1 MKKISVGA
9 VVLILGGMMLVQGLI
24 LYAMGRL
31 IICSCGFIELWHGNI
46 NSAGNSQQITDWY
59 TFSHVIHGFLF
70 YLLLRYLTPKL
81 PVSMRLVLAALLEII
96 WELIENSSFIIN
108 RYRAVTAAFGYVG
121 DSILNSVIDTLSV
134 VVGFLLAYRLP
145 VWVVVVLGIFFE
157 LFTLYFVRDNLT
169 LNVVMLAF
177 PLESIKNWQLGM

>member
-1 MKKISVGA
+1 MKKISVKA
-9 VVLILGGMMLVQGLI
+9 TVLILGGLMLAQGLI

-31 IICSCGFIELWHGNI
+31 IICSCGVVKLWHGDI
-46 NSAGNSQQITDWY
+46 NSAGNSQQIADWY
-59 TFSHVIHGFLF
+59 TFSHIIHGFLF
-70 YLLLRYLTPKL
+70 YVLLRYLAPKL
-81 PVSMRLVLAALLEII
+81 PVRIRLILAVLLEII

-121 DSILNSVIDTLSV
+121 DSILNSVIDALSV

-145 VWVVVVLGIFFE
+145 VWSVVLLGIFFE

-169 LNVVMLAF
+169 LNVIMLAF